1 MVAYESL
8 RTKEKSSCLIP
19 KVVAVA
25 NETGRL
31 RELFII
37 KFKLQ
42 LKRGITKAVATRE
55 VARRASNVGA
65 FGPYGILKRLTSSK

>member
-8 RTKEKSSCLIP
+8 RTKETSSCLIP

-37 KFKLQ
+37 RFKLQ

-55 VARRASNVGA
+55 VARTASNVGA